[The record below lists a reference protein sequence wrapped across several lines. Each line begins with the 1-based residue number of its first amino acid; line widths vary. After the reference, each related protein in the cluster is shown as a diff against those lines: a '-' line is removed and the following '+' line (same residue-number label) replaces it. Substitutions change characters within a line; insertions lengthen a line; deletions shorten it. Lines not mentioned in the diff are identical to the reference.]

1 MRSILFVLFVCF
13 LQTVNATTYYFSAI
27 SGDDSRTPTEAKN
40 SSTPWKSL
48 NKLNSVFSSLQPGD
62 AVLLKRGETFFG
74 SIIVNKSGTS
84 GSPIIVGA
92 YGSGNKP
99 VITSLVKL
107 TNWISKGNGIYES
120 YNSSLGAA
128 VSTVLLNGVPQELG
142 RFPNSNA
149 SNKGYLMYE
158 GVSGTTS
165 ITDNNLT
172 SAPNWTG
179 ADLVIRARRW
189 ITAINRITS
198 HSGTKISYK
207 ASTSYAPFNNQGYFV
222 ENSIKTLDK
231 VGEWYYNPSTKK
243 LSVYF
248 GSNSPSAY
256 SVQAST
262 GDNLISSLKF
272 NDVIIDNLVIKGANS
287 SGISIKYGA
296 NMQVTNCDI
305 MFSGQFGIRATYHPN
320 FKVENNTVSYSNYG
334 GINLGYSG
342 DNAVI
347 RNNKITNTY
356 IFAGMGG
363 SGDGFGIGIFSNG
376 NNNIIEYN
384 QIINTGYIGITF
396 NGNYVTIKNNFIDN
410 FCITKD
416 DGSGIYTYT
425 GTINTTH
432 KGRKLIGNVIVNGK
446 GAWEGTS
453 LPVHYMANGIY
464 LDNGTSGV
472 EVTDNTIGNCAT
484 QGVYIHCAH
493 EITMKNNTI
502 FNSGF
507 RHLAMIERTNHPKIR
522 NCNILNNILFANY
535 TLLTAQKLVSR
546 VNADND
552 NVDLFGKFSGNY
564 YARPLDDQASSFLQK
579 IQQAEPY
586 AKLLSFVNPTRFEYN
601 GTKDAKTISLDAVYT
616 DVKNNKYS
624 GSLILKPFTS
634 VVLIKSNQSRP
645 NNTSPVVSITSPA
658 ANTNYKTGATI
669 NMSAAASEANGSIS
683 KVEFY
688 RGTTLLKTEY
698 NAPYTCSWQNA
709 AAGNYT
715 LTAKAT
721 DNSGHVTISKGVPVS
736 VTSSSSSSPVVS
748 LTDPHQSQ
756 SYNSGTT
763 IKIAAKATDA
773 DGSISKVQFYR
784 GATLLNTQYK
794 YPYGYYWQDMPA
806 GKYTITAKATDNSGH
821 VTTSAAVSITVTSS
835 SNPTV
840 NITSPSNNT
849 SYKEGATINIS
860 ANAKDAGGSI
870 KKVEFYKGT
879 TLLTTEY
886 NSLYSWNW
894 KNVDAGN
901 YTITAKAT
909 DNSGHVTTSSPVY
922 IKVVKVSNRSSDN
935 NGTSD
940 IVNNSDTI
948 NAKGA
953 IIDKAESASF
963 DFSLFP
969 NPAVNT
975 IKVSF
980 YQSQVNQKANLS
992 VQSISGST
1000 LKNTTLILSGKT
1012 VEIDISS
1019 LPPGTYF
1026 IRLTGNNFGVSKKF
1040 VKMN

>member
-84 GSPIIVGA
+84 RSPIIVGA

-149 SNKGYLMYE
+149 SNKGYSMYE

-165 ITDNNLT
+165 ITDKNLT
-172 SAPNWTG
+172 SARNWTG

-198 HSGTKISYK
+198 QSGTKISYK

-262 GDNLISSLKF
+262 GDNLINSLKF
-272 NDVIIDNLVIKGANS
+272 NDVIIDNLVIKGANY
-287 SGISIKYGA
+287 SGVSIKYGA

-305 MFSGQFGIRATYHPN
+305 MFSGQYGIRATYHPN
-320 FKVENNTVSYSNYG
+320 FKAENNTVSYSNYG
-334 GINLGYSG
+334 GINLGYAG

-396 NGNYVTIKNNFIDN
+396 NGDYVTIKNNFIDN

-507 RHLAMIERTNHPKIR
+507 RQLAMIERANHPKIR

-552 NVDLFGKFSGNY
+552 NVNLFGRFSGNY
-564 YARPLDDQASSFLQK
+564 YARPLDGATAEYLAKVQS
-579 IQQAEPY
+579 AEPN

-601 GTKDAKTISLDAVYT
+601 GTKDVKTIALDAVYT

-624 GSLILKPFTS
+624 GSLTLQPFTS

-645 NNTSPVVSITSPA
+645 NTSPVVSITSPA

-669 NMSAAASEANGSIS
+669 NMSAAASDANGSIS

-688 RGTTLLKTEY
+688 KGTTLLKTETI
-698 NAPYTCSWQNA
+698 APYTYSWQNVQ
-709 AAGNYT
+709 AGNYT

-721 DNSGHVTISKGVPVS
+721 DNSGHVATSKGVPVS
-736 VTSSSSSSPVVS
+736 VTSSSSSSYPVVS
-748 LTDPHQSQ
+748 LLDPQQ
-756 SYNSGTT
+756 NKSYNSGTT

-773 DGSISKVQFYR
+773 DGSIGKVQFYR
-784 GATLLNTQYK
+784 GTTLLNTQYK
-794 YPYGYYWQDMPA
+794 YPYGYYWQNVPA
-806 GKYTITAKATDNSGH
+806 GNYTFTAKATDNSGH
-821 VTTSAAVSITVTSS
+821 VTTSAAVSVTVTSS

-840 NITSPSNNT
+840 SITSPAKNA
-849 SYKEGATINIS
+849 SYRAGATINIS
-860 ANAKDAGGSI
+860 ANASDANGSI
-870 KKVEFYKGT
+870 KKVEFYRGA

-886 NSLYSWNW
+886 YSPYSWNW
-894 KNVDAGN
+894 KNVGAGN

-909 DNSGHVTTSSPVY
+909 DNNGRVTTSSDVH
-922 IKVVKVSNRSSDN
+922 IKVKKVSSRPSDN
-935 NGTSD
+935 SGTLD
-940 IVNNSDTI
+940 VAGNSDTI
-948 NAKGA
+948 NSKIA

-980 YQSQVNQKANLS
+980 YQPLVSQKANLS

-1000 LKNTTLILSGKT
+1000 LKNTSLILSGKT

-1019 LPPGTYF
+1019 LPSGIY
-1026 IRLTGNNFGVSKKF
+1026 IMRLTGNNFGISKKF